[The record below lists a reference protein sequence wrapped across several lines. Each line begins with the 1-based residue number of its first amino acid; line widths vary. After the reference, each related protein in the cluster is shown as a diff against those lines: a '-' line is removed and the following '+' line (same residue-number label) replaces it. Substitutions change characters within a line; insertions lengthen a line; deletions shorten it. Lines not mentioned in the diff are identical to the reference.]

1 VVAEYS
7 CQQGKIGG
15 SKYSCANSVN
25 MFING
30 LFHEDSLAVMPAWM
44 LAIAVSFSGNNSEF
58 DSEIRQYII
67 QEQL

>member
-1 VVAEYS
+1 
-7 CQQGKIGG
+7 
-15 SKYSCANSVN
+15 

-44 LAIAVSFSGNNSEF
+44 LAIAISFSGNNSEF

>member
-1 VVAEYS
+1 
-7 CQQGKIGG
+7 
-15 SKYSCANSVN
+15 

-30 LFHEDSLAVMPAWM
+30 LFHEDSLAVMRAWM

-67 QEQL
+67 HVTTLNLIQYIIEI